1 MTIFPSRFLQILL
14 AISVIY
20 GASVAA
26 ADKAAAD
33 GIAVPALRSCQT
45 ITLLCEN
52 SRTYGLCPIA
62 VTDVGE
68 LVTARL
74 TAPHS
79 VHVRF
84 VPMGDGYRYAGKGI
98 WFDGKDA
105 AGRLYFGSNRSVAC
119 SVSW

>member
-1 MTIFPSRFLQILL
+1 MTIFPNRFAQILL

-20 GASVAA
+20 GMSFVAA
-26 ADKAAAD
+26 DNAAAD
-33 GIAVPALRSCQT
+33 GIDLPKLRPCQT

-62 VTDVGE
+62 VTDDGE
-68 LVTARL
+68 LVTANL
-74 TAPHS
+74 TTPHS

-84 VPMGDGYRYAGKGI
+84 VPMRDGYRYAGSGI
-98 WFDGKDA
+98 WFDGKDS
-105 AGRLYFGSNRSVAC
+105 AGRLYFGPNRSVAC